1 MNGDSPQSIS
11 AAVQQVL
18 HSSQQLFIDRLELW
32 RLDLQVG
39 TRTLIQNTVLRL
51 LALLLA
57 STASVLLTV
66 SLCLYLATLL
76 PAYQATGLVG
86 SGFLLLSIGL
96 WFAPK
101 ADRVAAQVD
110 QTAAAVQVE
119 AEALRN
125 P

>member
-18 HSSQQLFIDRLELW
+18 HSSQQLFMDRLELW
-32 RLDLQVG
+32 RLELQVG

-57 STASVLLTV
+57 STASTLLTV

-76 PAYQATGLVG
+76 PAYQAVG
-86 SGFLLLSIGL
+86 WVGGGFLLLSIGL

-110 QTAAAVQVE
+110 QAAAAVQVE

>member
-110 QTAAAVQVE
+110 QAAAAVQVE